1 MPAPVSR
8 IKPPALKPG
17 DTVGIIAPGSAI
29 QHNLLDAGKVAL
41 FRMGYKP
48 FHLDSI
54 YEQDSFFAG
63 SVARRVAEL
72 EGMFTRDD
80 VQGILCARGG
90 YGCNYLL
97 PELDFEKIEKHPKV
111 LVGYSD
117 VTTLLTAISDR
128 CNFVTFHGPMV
139 TKDFAASDGV
149 QTSLWTHAVTGKAK
163 WEIAPVPSG
172 GMVALQRGKAE
183 GVLYGGCL
191 SMLVASLGTA
201 WEIQTEG
208 TVLFVED
215 VHIKPFQVDRMLK
228 HLRLAGK
235 LSGVRGV
242 VFGEFADLGHEGERA
257 QMLGE
262 IAERVMGD
270 LKVPV
275 AMGLRSGHVTREN
288 VTLPLG
294 VRVALSAQEEVRLTV
309 LEAATAAAAAPVA
322 EKAGRVGDK
331 A

>member
-1 MPAPVSR
+1 MPAPETRV
-8 IKPPALKPG
+8 KPPALRPG
-17 DTVGIIAPGSAI
+17 DTIGIVAPGSAI
-29 QHNLLDAGKVAL
+29 QHNLLDAGTVAL

-48 FHLDSI
+48 YHLDSI

-63 SVARRVAEL
+63 SVERRVAEL
-72 EGMFTRDD
+72 EEMFERDE
-80 VQGILCARGG
+80 VRGIICARGG

-97 PELDFEKIEKHPKV
+97 PELDFEKIARHPKV

-117 VTTLLTAISDR
+117 VTTLLTAITDR
-128 CNFVTFHGPMV
+128 CNLVTFHGPMV

-149 QTSLWTHAVTGKAK
+149 QTALWTNAVTGKAK
-163 WEIAPVPSG
+163 WEISPVPSG
-172 GMVALQRGKAE
+172 SMVALLRGKAE
-183 GVLYGGCL
+183 GILYGGCL

-208 TVLFVED
+208 TVLFMED

-228 HLRLAGK
+228 QLRLAGK

-242 VFGEFADLGHEGERA
+242 ILGEFADLDHDSEREQA
-257 QMLGE
+257 LRE
-262 IAERVMGD
+262 IAERILSD
-270 LKVPV
+270 LKIPV

-294 VRVALSAQEEVRLTV
+294 VKVQLSAQQEVRFTV
-309 LEAATAAAAAPVA
+309 LEAATAAERPVA
-322 EKAGRVGDK
+322 EKAGRAGDRT
-331 A
+331 